1 MAPLTIIND
10 IRKDTWMLESD
21 LLQSLFNNSF
31 AAGWS
36 RGFQLTRSISPM
48 IAPTDFSA
56 LSMHQG
62 AAWADHA
69 CMLNA
74 RMNGLI
80 KYEKHNR

>member
-1 MAPLTIIND
+1 MAPLSVIND
-10 IRKDTWMLESD
+10 IRKDTRMLESD

-69 CMLNA
+69 CMLND
-74 RMNGLI
+74 RMKRLLD
-80 KYEKHNR
+80 HD